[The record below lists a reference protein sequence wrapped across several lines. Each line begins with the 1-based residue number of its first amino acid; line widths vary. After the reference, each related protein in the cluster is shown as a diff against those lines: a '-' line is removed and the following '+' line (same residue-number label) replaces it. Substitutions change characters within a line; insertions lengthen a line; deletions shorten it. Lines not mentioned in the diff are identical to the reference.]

1 MAQYTRELFKPSNF
15 SLAFEQMCNFAA
27 IAKTRNADE
36 TLRQLILQCFV
47 VFPDERFQ
55 NAAQLVD
62 AIHIF
67 GLRMPEHQ
75 VQASI
80 DRLIADAHL
89 QQSANSTLT
98 LPNMDRVKLKGRI
111 DEAKALEERVKNDWL
126 ESISRRFP
134 SLSSDQAWQ
143 GLQGYLSRTFRS
155 HGLQAAALL
164 DNSLDIAPA
173 YSESLFSLLN
183 ESLREVFSP
192 ELLAPARDAVLS
204 FFVDL
209 ESHPEQVAY
218 IGQLEDGVF
227 NYFSLM
233 VDPEIAIRFQKKL
246 NRLTLFLDT
255 NFLFDILDIHEK
267 SYYVEISHE
276 LLDIINKNK
285 FPFKLRYHQETL
297 TEMRATIAYLGSELR
312 AQERAQNYGRAAS
325 YSPMTNI
332 SDAQY
337 SRRNGATPID
347 AESFLKRYAHVDVL
361 LKDKNITVQRS
372 QLERRSERA
381 ELLEKYQQFLAF
393 RGRIKPFETME
404 HDIAVLDTVH
414 QLRSKAKSSLE
425 AGALF
430 ITCDYLLYMFD
441 WQTSQQ
447 QDRAACAVLP
457 NNFLQVLLPFVPSDE
472 DYNRSFEETFVIP
485 EFRVI
490 ESKSSEARSKMLS
503 YLAAYESLPE
513 EIATQLLSNDLLLE
527 PLHPSENEEFHKYL
541 ESALQDQ
548 NVTLLEEKAA
558 LEKQVERVLAEKEA
572 EEKRLEQE
580 RIEREKEKVR
590 ADRAEQLLRQRE
602 KEIATLKSKQKE
614 NAEPRTEVINW
625 EKQAR
630 EEAENRAREEALAR
644 AQAERKAE
652 IYAIIASI
660 TVCVFL
666 VGLFESLVYLLN
678 LFQQHRPGLQLAF
691 GALLTLFTV
700 GIFHP
705 KWRKWCWGAGAF
717 AILLVIIQL
726 VG

>member
-47 VFPDERFQ
+47 VFPQERFQ

-62 AIHIF
+62 AINIF
-67 GLRMPEHQ
+67 GLHMPEYQ
-75 VQASI
+75 VQTCI
-80 DRLIADAHL
+80 DRLVADDRL
-89 QQSANSTLT
+89 QQTVDSILT
-98 LPNMDRVKLKGRI
+98 LPNTDRLKLKGRI
-111 DEAKALEERVKNDWL
+111 DEAKALEERVKDDWL
-126 ESISRRFP
+126 ESIAKRFP
-134 SLSSDQAWQ
+134 SLSPDQAWQ
-143 GLQGYLSRTFRS
+143 GLQGYLSRTFRC
-155 HGLQAAALL
+155 HGLQTAALL
-164 DNSLDIAPA
+164 DNSLDIAPV

-183 ESLREVFSP
+183 ESLSEVFSP
-192 ELLAPARDAVLS
+192 QLLAPAREAVLS

-233 VDPEIAIRFQKKL
+233 VDPEIAVRFQKQL
-246 NRLTLFLDT
+246 NQLTLFLDT

-285 FPFKLRYHQETL
+285 FPFRLRYHQETL
-297 TEMRATIAYLGSELR
+297 REMRATIVYLGSELR
-312 AQERAQNYGRAAS
+312 AQERTQNYGRTS
-325 YSPMTNI
+325 GYSPQA
-332 SDAQY
+332 SKHDAQY
-337 SRRNGATPID
+337 SRQNGAAPLD
-347 AESFLKRYAHVDVL
+347 AASFLKRYEHIDVL
-361 LKDKNITVQRS
+361 LKNKNIVVHRS
-372 QLERRSERA
+372 QLERRRERA
-381 ELLEKYQQFLAF
+381 ELLEKYQQFLAS
-393 RGRIKPFETME
+393 RGRIKPFEAMD

-441 WQTSQQ
+441 WQTSQL
-447 QDRAACAVLP
+447 QDRPACAVLP
-457 NNFLQVLLPFVPSDE
+457 NNFLQVLLPFVPSEADF
-472 DYNRSFEETFVIP
+472 NRSFEETFVIP

-490 ESKSSEARSKMLS
+490 ESKSSEARSKMLN

-527 PLHPSENEEFHKYL
+527 PLHPAENEEFHNYL
-541 ESALQDQ
+541 ESALQGQ
-548 NVTLLEEKAA
+548 NITLLEEKAA

-580 RIEREKEKVR
+580 RIEREKEKAR
-590 ADRAEQLLRQRE
+590 AEKAEQLLRQRE
-602 KEIATLKSKQKE
+602 KEIAALKTKQKE
-614 NAEPRTEVINW
+614 HAGRDPEEINRDR
-625 EKQAR
+625 QAR

-644 AQAERKAE
+644 AQAERKAD
-652 IYAIIASI
+652 IYAIVASI
-660 TVCVFL
+660 TAGLVL
-666 VGLFESLVYLLN
+666 VGLLEILLN
-678 LFQQHRPGLQLAF
+678 QFKLFQQHRAGLDLAF
-691 GALLTLFTV
+691 GALLALFTV